1 MENIE
6 KILQKIQNDLTQQ
19 KLEFKQLEDNI
30 TKRINENTN
39 EKFEKINQKTQEIE
53 QKLEKQELKLE
64 FLERQLN
71 KKNIIFFGLEKENEK
86 HYQELEKKIVEFL
99 KDKLRITCDNTEL
112 ESIRRLGKKGDNPR
126 PIAVTFTTLGKKIQI
141 LNNKKLLDE
150 TSYYIKEDF
159 SKKVLEKRK
168 SLQDELK
175 RLRNE
180 GKRAVLKFDKIIIL
194 NNKPIEQ
201 EKRLNNKRN
210 LSESPVEKQTPS
222 NNQLSKQISKK
233 NKPDI
238 SDYMIRQ
245 QNQSE

>member
-1 MENIE
+1 M
-6 KILQKIQNDLTQQ
+6 
-19 KLEFKQLEDNI
+19 
-30 TKRINENTN
+30 
-39 EKFEKINQKTQEIE
+39 
-53 QKLEKQELKLE
+53 
-64 FLERQLN
+64 
-71 KKNIIFFGLEKENEK
+71 
-86 HYQELEKKIVEFL
+86 
-99 KDKLRITCDNTEL
+99 
-112 ESIRRLGKKGDNPR
+112 
-126 PIAVTFTTLGKKIQI
+126 TFTTLGKKIQI

-222 NNQLSKQISKK
+222 NNQLSKQTSKK

-245 QNQSE
+245 QNQSEYDSAPPPQKNI